1 MGRLAHVAPPRA
13 LSNHPPLRCL
23 SARVGAAPFCAFLVS
38 SPFVGPVEVPP
49 RSRKGASPLSR
60 SLVAKIGWKQ
70 FSVRTVGGACR
81 RRTMPQNAR
90 LPVFNTALPRQAASG
105 GRCSAFPSCPPLSS
119 CRACACCRS
128 RPAGCS
134 GRAGRET
141 PSRCCARCVRYG
153 QGPMN
158 GVVGMLHCQ

>member
-60 SLVAKIGWKQ
+60 SLVAKIGWKRFFCENGRWRLPKKNDASKRTLACLQ
-70 FSVRTVGGACR
+70 HGAVAAGGKWRTMLGISIVPPFIILSSLCLLPESPRWLLGKGRERDAFSVLCTV
-81 RRTMPQNAR
+81 
-90 LPVFNTALPRQAASG
+90 
-105 GRCSAFPSCPPLSS
+105 CS
-119 CRACACCRS
+119 
-128 RPAGCS
+128 
-134 GRAGRET
+134 T
-141 PSRCCARCVRYG
+141 
-153 QGPMN
+153 
-158 GVVGMLHCQ
+158 